1 MKRVSFRGTSL
12 SDLKAFPDPAKRRAG
27 YQIDNV
33 QNGLDPDDWKPM
45 EDIGAGVKE
54 IRLKDTSGI
63 YRVLYVAKVAE
74 TVYVLH
80 CFKKTTQQT
89 SKADKTLA
97 TKRTKDLVQ
106 ELRTGVADM
115 TTFTSVWDAIE
126 DTPEQAENMKL
137 RSALMQCIEARIRAE
152 GWSQHEAAKRF
163 RVTQPRVSDLMR
175 GKIEKFTIDTLVNM
189 VFASGLQV
197 QLHVGTPEMEPEVET
212 A

>member
-27 YQIDNV
+27 YQIDKV

-45 EDIGAGVKE
+45 EDIGAGVRE

-63 YRVLYVAKVAE
+63 YRVLYVAKFAE

-97 TKRTKDLVQ
+97 TKRYKDLMQ
-106 ELRTGVADM
+106 ELRT
-115 TTFTSVWDAIE
+115 
-126 DTPEQAENMKL
+126 
-137 RSALMQCIEARIRAE
+137 
-152 GWSQHEAAKRF
+152 
-163 RVTQPRVSDLMR
+163 
-175 GKIEKFTIDTLVNM
+175 
-189 VFASGLQV
+189 
-197 QLHVGTPEMEPEVET
+197 
-212 A
+212 

>member
-27 YQIDNV
+27 YQIDKV
-33 QNGLDPDDWKPM
+33 QNGLDPDDWRPM

-63 YRVLYVAKVAE
+63 YRVLYVAKFAE

-97 TKRTKDLVQ
+97 TKRYKDLMQ
-106 ELRTGVADM
+106 ELRT
-115 TTFTSVWDAIE
+115 
-126 DTPEQAENMKL
+126 
-137 RSALMQCIEARIRAE
+137 
-152 GWSQHEAAKRF
+152 
-163 RVTQPRVSDLMR
+163 
-175 GKIEKFTIDTLVNM
+175 
-189 VFASGLQV
+189 
-197 QLHVGTPEMEPEVET
+197 
-212 A
+212 

>member
-27 YQIDNV
+27 SQIDKV

-63 YRVLYVAKVAE
+63 YRVLYVAKFAE

-97 TKRTKDLVQ
+97 TKRYKDLMQ
-106 ELRTGVADM
+106 ELRT
-115 TTFTSVWDAIE
+115 
-126 DTPEQAENMKL
+126 
-137 RSALMQCIEARIRAE
+137 
-152 GWSQHEAAKRF
+152 
-163 RVTQPRVSDLMR
+163 
-175 GKIEKFTIDTLVNM
+175 
-189 VFASGLQV
+189 
-197 QLHVGTPEMEPEVET
+197 
-212 A
+212 